1 VSANHFVKL
10 AEMERFMA
18 SFFPAPPHCFSA
30 EVHFPPAACGWSSKK
45 SFKGV
50 TMENWYNMDKE
61 AVLKEVDANE
71 KKGLTAGEAE
81 KRKIKFGLN
90 KFAEKKKESL
100 FSQVIRQIKDVA
112 VIILLLAAV
121 LSFVLALRDGH
132 GFIEPIVIISIVIMN
147 VILAVTQERGAERAL
162 EALAVLNSPNCFV
175 IRDGSKQEIDTT
187 LVVPGDIIALK
198 TGDLVPADARI
209 LDCDSFNVDEASL
222 TGESEPSEKQTGTLT
237 KENAPLGD
245 RINMVFSGCL
255 VVSGHANAVVTSTGM
270 NTQIGKIAGYLNHTK
285 KNKTPLQLRLD
296 KLGKL
301 ISSVAILAA
310 FTIFVI
316 GLLQGQEI
324 WHLVMLA
331 VTLAVA
337 AVPET
342 LALIVTLMLTHGVK
356 KMVGKNALIRKLQAV
371 ETLGSTSVICS
382 DKTGTLTQNK
392 MTIKRLWVYGGTPTN
407 EQEANS
413 QEQIELL
420 KRFLLASNVT
430 LEKAED
436 GEEKIIGDPT
446 ESAIM
451 RLSINKGLSRQKL
464 NAEYE
469 KVAEIPFSSARKM
482 MTAIFKKQDGRYLV
496 LTKGAFDKIPFKN
509 KTDLNYLRELENIHN
524 SFAEDALRVITLAFK
539 ETETLPVNKDG
550 AIDLESLEKD
560 LVFEGFIG
568 LIDPPRP
575 EAAAAISRAK
585 KAGVRTIMI
594 TGDHAITASAIAK
607 ELGIIAAKE
616 GIITGEELAKLSDEE
631 FFDSI
636 EHYSVYARVS
646 PSDKI
651 RIVQAWQNKGAV
663 VSMTGDGVNDAP
675 ALKAA
680 DVGVSMGIN
689 GTEVAKSAS
698 DMVLTDDNFSTI
710 VEAVGEG
717 RKVFANIKKLVYF
730 LIVCNI
736 SEIVVMIFGQVSGWG
751 VPVTPI
757 MLLIINVLGDG
768 IPGMALAKEQSDT
781 RIMAR
786 KPIDREE
793 SFFAGGLMEVI
804 IQQTIICSVV
814 VLAAFYVGKF
824 VFIPGMHVPP
834 DVVFNKENPPEFF
847 HKLGQTMAF
856 LVLGWTSL
864 LHIFVVRSR
873 ISVFKRSLKDNPQLP
888 ISAGIM
894 FMVLAGLVAI
904 PPIANNLGFV
914 VMDAYHWLIALGI
927 SLLPI
932 MVAEYGK
939 FWDNYK
945 YYEAERQR
953 VAQRSVDHHKI
964 KNE

>member
-1 VSANHFVKL
+1 MDRWF
-10 AEMERFMA
+10 
-18 SFFPAPPHCFSA
+18 
-30 EVHFPPAACGWSSKK
+30 
-45 SFKGV
+45 
-50 TMENWYNMDKE
+50 NMDIE
-61 AVLKEVDANE
+61 AVLKGQKSDAHN
-71 KKGLTAGEAE
+71 GLNAAEAQARQAE
-81 KRKIKFGLN
+81 FGLN

-100 FSQVIRQIKDVA
+100 FSQIIRQLKDVA

-121 LSFVLALRDGH
+121 LSFALEIRELLEGH
-132 GFIEPIVIISIVIMN
+132 TVTFIEPLVIISIVIMN

-162 EALAVLNSPNCFV
+162 EALSVLNSPSCFV
-175 IRDGSKQEIDTT
+175 IRDGHKQEIDTS
-187 LVVPGDIIALK
+187 LVVPGDIIVLK
-198 TGDLVPADARI
+198 TGDLVPADSRI
-209 LDCDSFNVDEASL
+209 LECESFSVDEASL
-222 TGESEPSEKQTGTLT
+222 TGESEPSEKNTDILKT
-237 KENAPLGD
+237 ENAPLGD
-245 RINMVFSGCL
+245 QLNMVFSGCL
-255 VVSGHANAVVTSTGM
+255 VVSGHATAVVIATGM
-270 NTQIGKIAGYLNHTK
+270 KTQIGKIAGYLNYTK

-301 ISSVAILAA
+301 ISTIAIIAA

-392 MTIKRLWVYGGTPTN
+392 MTIKRLWVYGGSPVSDA
-407 EQEANS
+407 EAGS
-413 QEQIELL
+413 QEHIELI
-420 KRFLLASNVT
+420 KRYLLASNVT
-430 LEKAED
+430 LEKTES

-451 RLSINKGLSRQKL
+451 RLAVDKGLNKKQL
-464 NAEYE
+464 NTEYE

-482 MTAIFKKQDGRYLV
+482 MTTILKKPNGRFLV
-496 LTKGAFDKIPFKN
+496 LTKGAFDKIPFAN
-509 KTDLNYLRELENIHN
+509 KTDLNYLKELENIHN
-524 SFAEDALRVITLAFK
+524 SFAGDALRVITLASK
-539 ETETLPVNKDG
+539 EVDTLPSKD
-550 AIDLESLEKD
+550 DLEKLEND
-560 LVFEGFIG
+560 LAFQGFIG

-575 EAAAAISRAK
+575 EAAAAIARAK

-594 TGDHAITASAIAK
+594 TGDHAVTAAAIAR
-607 ELGIIAAKE
+607 ELGIISARE
-616 GIITGEELAKLSDEE
+616 GIITGEELEKLSDDE

-636 EHYSVYARVS
+636 EYYSVYARVS

-651 RIVQAWQNKGAV
+651 RIVQAWQSRGAV

-710 VEAVGEG
+710 VEAVSEG

-768 IPGMALAKEQSDT
+768 IPGMALAKEQTDT

-786 KPIDREE
+786 KPIDRDE

-804 IQQTIICSVV
+804 IQQTVMCSIT
-814 VLAAFYVGKF
+814 VLAAFYVGKN
-824 VFIPGMHVPP
+824 I
-834 DVVFNKENPPEFF
+834 VVQSLIEPSE
-847 HKLGQTMAF
+847 LVGQTMAF

-864 LHIFVVRSR
+864 LHIFIVRSR

-894 FMVLAGLVAI
+894 FLILAGLVAF
-904 PPIANNLGFV
+904 PPLASALGFV
-914 VMDAYHWLIALGI
+914 KISGYHWLLALGI

-932 MVAEYGK
+932 LVAEYGK

-945 YYEAERQR
+945 YYEAERLR
-953 VAQRSVDHHKI
+953 VTQQKI
-964 KNE
+964 Q

>member
-1 VSANHFVKL
+1 
-10 AEMERFMA
+10 
-18 SFFPAPPHCFSA
+18 
-30 EVHFPPAACGWSSKK
+30 
-45 SFKGV
+45 
-50 TMENWYNMDKE
+50 MENWYNLD
-61 AVLKEVDANE
+61 ASIVLKEQKTDAQ
-71 KKGLTAGEAE
+71 KGLSALDVE
-81 KRKIKFGLN
+81 KRTAEFGLN
-90 KFAEKKKESL
+90 KFTEKKKESL
-100 FSQVIRQIKDVA
+100 FSQIIRQLKDVA
-112 VIILLLAAV
+112 VIILLLAAAF
-121 LSFVLALRDGH
+121 SFALEIRELLEGH
-132 GFIEPIVIISIVIMN
+132 KVSFIEPIVILSIVIMN

-162 EALAVLNSPNCFV
+162 EALAVLNSPTCFV
-175 IRDGSKQEIDTT
+175 IRDGNKQEIDTT
-187 LVVPGDIIALK
+187 FVVPGDIIVLK

-209 LDCDSFNVDEASL
+209 IDCESFAVDEASL
-222 TGESEPSEKQTGTLT
+222 TGESEPSEKSPETLS

-245 RINMVFSGCL
+245 RLNMVFSGCL
-255 VVSGHANAVVTSTGM
+255 VVSGYATAVVIASGM

-301 ISSVAILAA
+301 ISTIALIAA

-316 GLLQGQEI
+316 GLMQGQEI

-342 LALIVTLMLTHGVK
+342 LSLIVTLMLTHGVK
-356 KMVGKNALIRKLQAV
+356 KMVSKNALIRKLQAV

-392 MTIKRLWVYGGTPTN
+392 MTIKRIWTYGGIPVSDT
-407 EQEANS
+407 EAKDQEH
-413 QEQIELL
+413 IDLI

-430 LEKAED
+430 MEKND
-436 GEEKIIGDPT
+436 KGENKIIGDPT

-451 RLSINKGLSRQKL
+451 RLSLNKGITREALG
-464 NAEYE
+464 AEYE

-482 MTAIFKKQDGRYLV
+482 MTTILRKPDGRFLV
-496 LTKGAFDKIPFKN
+496 LTKGAFDKIPFIKN
-509 KTDLNYLRELENIHN
+509 DESRLKDLVSVHD
-524 SFAEDALRVITLAFK
+524 SFAQDALRVITLASK
-539 ETETLPVNKDG
+539 ETDTLPDKEN
-550 AIDLESLEKD
+550 LEQLEKD
-560 LVFEGFIG
+560 LNFEGFIG

-575 EAAAAISRAK
+575 EAAAAIKRAK

-594 TGDHAITASAIAK
+594 TGDHAMTAAAIAR

-616 GIITGEELAKLSDEE
+616 GIITGEELSQLSDDE
-631 FFDSI
+631 FFESI
-636 EHYSVYARVS
+636 EFYSVYARVS

-651 RIVQAWQNKGAV
+651 RIVQAWQEKGAV

-680 DVGVSMGIN
+680 DVGVAMGIN

-710 VEAVGEG
+710 VEAVSEG

-757 MLLIINVLGDG
+757 MLLIVNVVADG
-768 IPGMALAKEQSDT
+768 IPGMALAKEQTDT

-786 KPIDREE
+786 KPIDRSE

-804 IQQTIICSVV
+804 IQQTVMCSIV
-814 VLAAFYVGKF
+814 VLAAFYIGKF
-824 VFIPGMHVPP
+824 VYLPGHHIPA
-834 DVVFNKENPPEFF
+834 DAVFNPDNQHIFF

-856 LVLGWTSL
+856 LVLGWTSVI
-864 LHIFVVRSR
+864 HIFVVRSR
-873 ISVFKRSLKDNPQLP
+873 ISIFKRSLADNPQLL
-888 ISAGIM
+888 ISAICM
-894 FMVLAGLVAI
+894 ILMLAGLAGIAPVAK
-904 PPIANNLGFV
+904 ALGFV
-914 VMDAYHWLIALGI
+914 AMDAFHWLICIGI
-927 SLLPI
+927 SFLPLI
-932 MVAEYGK
+932 VAEYGK

-945 YYEAERQR
+945 YNEAERLRVKQQR
-953 VAQRSVDHHKI
+953 IH
-964 KNE
+964 

>member
-1 VSANHFVKL
+1 MND
-10 AEMERFMA
+10 
-18 SFFPAPPHCFSA
+18 
-30 EVHFPPAACGWSSKK
+30 
-45 SFKGV
+45 
-50 TMENWYNMDKE
+50 NWYNLDKE
-61 AVLKEVDANE
+61 AVLKEQKSDVKSGLSANE
-71 KKGLTAGEAE
+71 VQARQAQ
-81 KRKIKFGLN
+81 FGFN
-90 KFAEKKKESL
+90 KFAEKKKETL
-100 FSQVIRQIKDVA
+100 FVQIMRHLKDVA
-112 VIILLLAAV
+112 VIILLIAAV
-121 LSFVLALRDGH
+121 LSFVLELRELMAGH
-132 GFIEPIVIISIVIMN
+132 SVSFIESIVIISIVLMN
-147 VILAVTQERGAERAL
+147 VILAVTQERGAEKAL
-162 EALAVLNSPNCFV
+162 DALAVLNSPSCFV

-187 LVVPGDIIALK
+187 NVVPGDIIVLK

-209 LDCDSFNVDEASL
+209 IDCESFAVDEASL
-222 TGESEPSEKQTGTLT
+222 TGESEPSEKSPDTLT

-245 RINMVFSGCL
+245 RLNMVFSGCL
-255 VVSGHANAVVTSTGM
+255 VVSGYATAVVCATGM
-270 NTQIGKIAGYLNHTK
+270 NTQIGKIAGYLNYTK

-296 KLGKL
+296 KLGKMISTIAL
-301 ISSVAILAA
+301 IAA

-316 GLLQGQEI
+316 GLMQGQEI
-324 WHLVMLA
+324 WHLIMLA

-356 KMVGKNALIRKLQAV
+356 KMVSKNALIRKLQAV

-392 MTIKRLWVYGGTPTN
+392 MTIKRLWIYGKDPISDT
-407 EQEANS
+407 EANS
-413 QEQIELL
+413 QEHSDLI

-430 LEKAED
+430 IEKNDKGED
-436 GEEKIIGDPT
+436 RIIGDPT

-451 RLSINKGLSRQKL
+451 RLSIDKGIKREDLSS
-464 NAEYE
+464 EYE

-482 MTAIFKKQDGRYLV
+482 MTSIFKRCGTSSANGRYLV
-496 LTKGAFDKIPFKN
+496 LTKGAFDKIPYAK
-509 KTDLNYLRELENIHN
+509 KDDLHYVKELEHIHD
-524 SFAEDALRVITLAFK
+524 SFAQDALRVITLASK
-539 ETETLPVNKDG
+539 EIDALPEKDE
-550 AIDLESLEKD
+550 LESLEKD
-560 LVFEGFIG
+560 LKFEGFIG

-575 EAAAAISRAK
+575 EAAAAINRAK

-594 TGDHAITASAIAK
+594 TGDHAVTAAAIAR

-616 GIITGEELAKLSDEE
+616 GIITGEELNKLSDDELN
-631 FFDSI
+631 DSI
-636 EHYSVYARVS
+636 EFYSVYARVS

-651 RIVQAWQNKGAV
+651 RIVQAWQQKGAV

-680 DVGVSMGIN
+680 DVGVAMGIN

-710 VEAVGEG
+710 VEAVSEG

-757 MLLIINVLGDG
+757 LLLIVNVIADG

-793 SFFAGGLMEVI
+793 SFFAGGLLEVI
-804 IQQTIICSVV
+804 IQQTVMCSVV
-814 VLAAFYVGKF
+814 VLAAFYIGKF
-824 VFIPGMHVPP
+824 VIIPGVHEPS
-834 DVVFNKENPPEFF
+834 
-847 HKLGQTMAF
+847 HLLGQTMAF
-856 LVLGWTSL
+856 LVLGWTSVI
-864 LHIFVVRSR
+864 HIFVVRSR
-873 ISVFKRSLKDNPQLP
+873 VSVFKRSLKDNPQLV
-888 ISAGIM
+888 ISAICM
-894 FMVLAGLVAI
+894 FFMLAGLAAI
-904 PPIANNLGFV
+904 PPVASVLKLVAMGG
-914 VMDAYHWLIALGI
+914 YHWLIAIGL
-927 SLLPI
+927 SLLPL

-945 YYEAERQR
+945 YHESERLR
-953 VAQRSVDHHKI
+953 VKQQKI
-964 KNE
+964 D

>member
-1 VSANHFVKL
+1 
-10 AEMERFMA
+10 MD
-18 SFFPAPPHCFSA
+18 
-30 EVHFPPAACGWSSKK
+30 
-45 SFKGV
+45 
-50 TMENWYNMDKE
+50 NWYNLDKD
-61 AVLKEVDANE
+61 AVLKEQKSDARN
-71 KKGLTAGEAE
+71 GLTASEVQVRQA
-81 KRKIKFGLN
+81 KFGFN
-90 KFAEKKKESL
+90 KFAEKKKEGL
-100 FSQVIRQIKDVA
+100 FVQIMRHLKDVA
-112 VIILLLAAV
+112 VIILLIAAI
-121 LSFVLALRDGH
+121 LSFILELRELFAGH
-132 GFIEPIVIISIVIMN
+132 SVSFIEPIVIISIVIMN
-147 VILAVTQERGAERAL
+147 VILAVTQERGAEKAL
-162 EALAVLNSPNCFV
+162 DALAVLNSPSCFV

-187 LVVPGDIIALK
+187 LVVPGDIIVLK

-209 LDCDSFNVDEASL
+209 LDCESFAVDEASL
-222 TGESEPSEKQTGTLT
+222 TGESEPSEKSPDTLA

-245 RINMVFSGCL
+245 RLNMVFSGCL
-255 VVSGHANAVVTSTGM
+255 VVSGYATAVVIAIGM
-270 NTQIGKIAGYLNHTK
+270 DTQIGKIAGYLNYTK

-301 ISSVAILAA
+301 ISTIAIIAA
-310 FTIFVI
+310 FTIFMI
-316 GLLQGQEI
+316 GMIQGQEV
-324 WHLVMLA
+324 WHLIMLA
-331 VTLAVA
+331 VTLSVA

-342 LALIVTLMLTHGVK
+342 LSLIVTLMLTHGVK
-356 KMVGKNALIRKLQAV
+356 KMVRKNALIRKLQAV

-392 MTIKRLWVYGGTPTN
+392 MTIKRLWTYGGSPVSDT
-407 EQEANS
+407 EAGS
-413 QEQIELL
+413 QGHIDFI

-430 LEKAED
+430 IEKTD
-436 GEEKIIGDPT
+436 KGESRIIGDPT

-451 RLSINKGLSRQKL
+451 RLSIDKEIKREDL

-482 MTAIFKKQDGRYLV
+482 MTTILRKPNGKFLV
-496 LTKGAFDKIPFKN
+496 LTKGAFDKIPYAK
-509 KTDLNYLRELENIHN
+509 KDDLHYVKELNDIHD
-524 SFAEDALRVITLAFK
+524 SFAQDALRVITLASK
-539 ETETLPVNKDG
+539 EVDVLPAKDE
-550 AIDLESLEKD
+550 LESLERD
-560 LVFEGFIG
+560 LNFEGFIG

-575 EAAAAISRAK
+575 EAAAAIKRAK

-594 TGDHAITASAIAK
+594 TGDHAVTAAAIAR

-616 GIITGEELAKLSDEE
+616 GIITGEELGKLSDEE
-631 FFDSI
+631 LNESI
-636 EHYSVYARVS
+636 EFYSVYARVS

-651 RIVQAWQNKGAV
+651 RIVQAWQQKGAV

-680 DVGVSMGIN
+680 DVGVAMGIN

-710 VEAVGEG
+710 VEAVSEG

-757 MLLIINVLGDG
+757 MLLIVNVIADG

-804 IQQTIICSVV
+804 IQQTVMCSIV
-814 VLAAFYVGKF
+814 VLAAFYIGKF
-824 VFIPGMHVPP
+824 VVIPGAHEPS
-834 DVVFNKENPPEFF
+834 
-847 HKLGQTMAF
+847 HLLGQTMAF
-856 LVLGWTSL
+856 LVLGWTSV

-873 ISVFKRSLKDNPQLP
+873 ISIFKRSLKDNPQLV
-888 ISAGIM
+888 ISAICM
-894 FMVLAGLVAI
+894 FLMLAGLAAI
-904 PPIANNLGFV
+904 PPIASTLKLV
-914 VMDAYHWLIALGI
+914 AMEAYHWLICIGI
-927 SLLPI
+927 SLLPL

-945 YYEAERQR
+945 YHEAERLR
-953 VAQRSVDHHKI
+953 VKQQTI
-964 KNE
+964 Q